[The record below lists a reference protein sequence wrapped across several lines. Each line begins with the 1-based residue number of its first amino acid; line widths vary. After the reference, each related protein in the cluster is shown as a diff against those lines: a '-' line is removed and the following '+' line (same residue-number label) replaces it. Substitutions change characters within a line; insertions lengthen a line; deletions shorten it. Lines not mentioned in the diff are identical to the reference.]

1 MWRKPAVISNIGKT
15 VNMKQTLIFPFLLFA
30 SACFAQGQA
39 MTISY
44 TIDPVAVDSFFLVE
58 TIAIPDEGPRPY
70 IKINQFLFRSTDQL
84 DQYVTALDSEVI
96 DFSNKAQQYQ
106 DASGLSK
113 LRGDL
118 LKQLKQKDPFW
129 SGQVKN
135 E

>member
-1 MWRKPAVISNIGKT
+1 
-15 VNMKQTLIFPFLLFA
+15 
-30 SACFAQGQA
+30 

-44 TIDPVAVDSFFLVE
+44 TIDPVAVDSFFLIE
-58 TIAIPDEGPRPY
+58 TIAIPDEGPRPHT
-70 IKINQFLFRSTDQL
+70 KINQFLFRSTDQL
-84 DQYVTALDSEVI
+84 DQYINVLDAEWT
-96 DFSNKAQQYQ
+96 DFSNKARQYQ
-106 DASGLSK
+106 EASGLSK